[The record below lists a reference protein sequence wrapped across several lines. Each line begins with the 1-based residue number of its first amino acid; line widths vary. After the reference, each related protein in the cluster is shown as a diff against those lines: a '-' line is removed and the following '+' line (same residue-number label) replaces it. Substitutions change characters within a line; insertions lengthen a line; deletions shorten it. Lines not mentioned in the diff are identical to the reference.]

1 MYLTE
6 GTESLAHTENIE
18 TIRNNKLKTD
28 LAMRK
33 PSKSEENG
41 AICFEMRFVEGRS
54 IDSNFEDDKSVSK
67 RTTSSRRLLGTVPE
81 SDYDVS
87 GKEDATR
94 PETLYEDTHLEKP
107 EESLETS
114 KLSERNR
121 PCLFG
126 ICNRSGATG
135 GFRRARGKR
144 SRSAVNPN
152 AEAHVYVNNDKEYS
166 HNTAMHH
173 DIISNQGSLGTI
185 FTPDTQRCRRFV
197 RFMAFVLLVIFIMSA
212 TSLILVILIIN
223 GNMAGPEKRSTE
235 FVKGM

>member
-1 MYLTE
+1 MQ
-6 GTESLAHTENIE
+6 
-18 TIRNNKLKTD
+18 
-28 LAMRK
+28 K

-41 AICFEMRFVEGRS
+41 AIRFEMRFVEGRS

-67 RTTSSRRLLGTVPE
+67 RKTSSRGLLGTVPE
-81 SDYDVS
+81 SDYDVL

-94 PETLYEDTHLEKP
+94 PETLYEDIHLKKP
-107 EESLETS
+107 EESLETKSDTS

-121 PCLFG
+121 PCLYG

-135 GFRRARGKR
+135 GFRRAWGKR

-166 HNTAMHH
+166 QNTAMHQ
-173 DIISNQGSLGTI
+173 DIVSNQGSLGTI
-185 FTPDTQRCRRFV
+185 FTPDTQRCRRFL
-197 RFMAFVLLVIFIMSA
+197 RFMAFVLLVIFIMST